1 MVGASME
8 TACAAPEQIW
18 LAVSDVHLDMFD
30 RSSRP
35 SPYGLDTNKAL
46 FESAVAQMKRAVPNP
61 TVVLIAGDFLMHG
74 FAEHAVGGSSADEAA
89 LESMR
94 WIAETLGRTFP
105 KAQFA
110 IAMGNNDVPCGDY
123 RSAARSPYL
132 AGVARVWNA
141 LIDRGSASPGFESS
155 FLRGGYYTARL
166 PVRGLQLVVLNTV
179 RLSSEYRG
187 NCGGGIDP
195 ASEELTWFRKVLR
208 ETPAGTRNVVLMH
221 IPAGFDAFATEYVG
235 GFIAWPFLQMRY
247 NTGLLNALESFR
259 ARVIYAIA
267 GHTHR
272 FDFRLAAGVPI
283 VILGALSPVYAN
295 NPIFYALHVEGDGS
309 LRDIDAYEFDEAR
322 QQWLRP
328 HTFDRTWGLQ
338 RVDVLSLGRLHAK
351 LAASPALRTAWI
363 HQAAG
368 WSSALVD
375 SREPWGNGWRV
386 AWCAQSD
393 TGAGFAACAGV
404 GPRVKMLA
412 TLGFLAVAAVA
423 SLIAIFISLS
433 RLRR

>member
-1 MVGASME
+1 MK

-18 LAVSDVHLDMFD
+18 LAVSDVHLDMFG

-46 FESAVAQMKRAVPNP
+46 FESAVVQMKRAAPHP

-74 FAEHAVGGSSADEAA
+74 FAKRAVGGSGPADEAA

-94 WIAETLGRTFP
+94 WIAATLGRTFP

-110 IAMGNNDVPCGDY
+110 IAIGNNDVPCGDY

-141 LIDRGSASPGFESS
+141 LIDRGGASPEFESS

-166 PVRGLQLVVLNTV
+166 PVRGLQLVVLDTV
-179 RLSSEYRG
+179 PLSSEYRG

-208 ETPAGTRNVVLMH
+208 ETPPGTRNVVLMH
-221 IPAGFDAFATEYVG
+221 IPPGFDAFATEYAR

-247 NTGLLNALESFR
+247 NTGLLNALQSFR
-259 ARVIYAIA
+259 TRVFYAIA
-267 GHTHR
+267 GHAHR
-272 FDFRLAAGVPI
+272 FDFRLAGSVPI

-295 NPIFYALHVEGDGS
+295 NPVFYALHVERDGS
-309 LRDIDAYEFDEAR
+309 LRDIDAYDFDEAR

-328 HTFDRTWGLQ
+328 HSFDRTWGLQ
-338 RVDVLSLGRLHAK
+338 RVDVLSLRRVHAK
-351 LAASPALRTAWI
+351 LAASPASRTTWI

-368 WSSALVD
+368 WSSALSD
-375 SREPWGNGWRV
+375 SLEPWGNGWRV
-386 AWCAQSD
+386 AWCAQND
-393 TGAGFAACAGV
+393 TSAGFAACAGV
-404 GPRVKMLA
+404 KPRVKMLV
-412 TLGFLAVAAVA
+412 TLGFFAVAAAA
-423 SLIAIFISLS
+423 SLIVIFISLP